1 MKRICYQVHA
11 TRNRQQHL
19 DTVKIDN
26 INVCEIIEEVHRRDE
41 FDKEFDIGLTPKCK
55 YDEDIRESEE
65 ESGDESDNEEID
77 EL

>member
-11 TRNRQQHL
+11 TRNMQKQL

-26 INVCEIIEEVHRRDE
+26 INICEIIEEVHRRDE
-41 FDKEFDIGLTPKCK
+41 FDKGFDIGLTPKCK
-55 YDEDIRESEE
+55 YYEDIIESEE
-65 ESGDESDNEEID
+65 EISDESDNEEID